1 MSSKIDE
8 QVQSIHQRALK
19 CLEDGQPAKAVKLF
33 RAAIKLSPHNAPLM
47 CNLGYA
53 LLKNEQYQ
61 EALDWFDFALA
72 AQPGWH
78 IALYNRGLA
87 LYNLE
92 RFDEAKAAFEEGVK
106 AQPDHVDAK
115 TNLASIHMESLEFDQ
130 ALDVLDEILAK
141 NPENTGAL
149 ITKAHVYNL
158 KKQPL
163 RALET
168 INLIDEDA
176 GIDDPTYYIV
186 AASAYFDTGQGFR
199 SYQLLQ
205 KAFDI
210 GGLNTTN
217 KMSAAQLLMSLRK
230 SAQCVQLCDEVIAA
244 EPDNY
249 DAYRIKGSA
258 LTGMGMIE
266 DAVEA
271 SLMCH
276 ALAPDYMSNYVSL
289 IFGMNYLDPPKP
301 EIMSRI
307 TGDYE
312 KYAAQNMAAV
322 NTYSYGSNRDPDKK
336 LRVGFVS
343 PDLREHSCGYF
354 IESIFAGLDRDKF
367 EVVAIPRKLGKDP
380 RATLLR
386 RLSDS
391 WVPLTSEIWEEVI
404 DTLRSL
410 QLDVAF
416 DLAGHTSNHSIPA
429 FIARVAPVQIN
440 WLGYPNTTGIRNM
453 DYRIVDHFT
462 DPVSADRSIYT
473 EELIRM
479 DRCFLCYSPPPDY
492 PPVEDKTGRDKIV
505 FGSFNSISKV
515 NPRVMQLWV
524 QILKRVPGSTL
535 VVKALQFGEESLI
548 EHARQQ
554 LIKNGVDPDRLQVF
568 GAMPNTFDHLNL
580 YNEIDIGLDP
590 FPYNGTTTSC
600 EAMLMGIP
608 VVSMCGEVHSARVG
622 LSLMNA
628 VGLGELVAENPEDYI
643 RLAAELALDVPRLRN
658 LQSGMRDRLLS
669 SSLMDRDDFNSHFA
683 ASVRS
688 MWRSYCETG
697 KSAGEQRP

>member
-8 QVQSIHQRALK
+8 QVKSIHQRALK
-19 CLEDGQPAKAVKLF
+19 CLENGQPAKAVKLF
-33 RAAIKLSPHNAPLM
+33 RTAIKLSPHNAPLM

-61 EALDWFDFALA
+61 EALNWFDFALA
-72 AQPGWH
+72 AQPGWN

-115 TNLASIHMESLEFDQ
+115 VNLAAIHMEAHEFDE
-130 ALDVLDEILAK
+130 ALAVLDEILAD
-141 NPENTGAL
+141 NPDNTSVL
-149 ITKAHVYNL
+149 ITKAHVYGL
-158 KKQPL
+158 KKEPL
-163 RALET
+163 RALEV
-168 INLIDEDA
+168 INRIDESA
-176 GIDDPTYYIV
+176 GIDDPNYYIV
-186 AASAYFDTGQGFR
+186 AASAYFDTGQGYR
-199 SYQLLQ
+199 SYALLQ
-205 KAFDI
+205 QAFAL
-210 GGLNTTN
+210 GGLSTTN
-217 KMSAAQLLMSLRK
+217 KMTAAQLLMTLRK
-230 SAQCVQLCDEVIAA
+230 SAQCVELCDEVIEA

-249 DAYRIKGSA
+249 DAYRIKGTA
-258 LTGMGMIE
+258 LTGMGAIE
-266 DAVEA
+266 DAVDA
-271 SLMCH
+271 ALKCH
-276 ALAPDYMSNYVSL
+276 EMEPEYLANYVSL

-301 EIMSRI
+301 EVMGRI
-307 TGDYE
+307 TRDYE
-312 KYAAQNMAAV
+312 TYAGRKMAAMQAYH
-322 NTYSYGSNRDPDKK
+322 YSGSLDPDKK

-343 PDLREHSCGYF
+343 PDLREHSCSFF
-354 IESIFAGLDRDKF
+354 IESVFAGLDRDKF
-367 EVVAIPRKLGKDP
+367 EVIAIPRRLGKDP

-386 RLSDS
+386 RLSDA
-391 WVPLTSEIWEEVI
+391 WVPLLTNIWEDI
-404 DTLRSL
+404 TDTLRSL
-410 QLDVAF
+410 ELDVAF
-416 DLAGHTSNHSIPA
+416 DLAGHTSYHSIPA
-429 FIARVAPVQIN
+429 FISRVAPVQIN

-473 EELIRM
+473 EELVRM
-479 DRCFLCYSPPPDY
+479 DRCFLCYSPPADHPQ
-492 PPVEDKTGRDKIV
+492 VEDKAGRDKIV

-524 QILKRVPGSTL
+524 QILRRVPGSTL
-535 VVKALQFGEESLI
+535 VIKALQFGEESMI
-548 EHARQQ
+548 ENARQQ
-554 LIKNGVDPDRLQVF
+554 LITHGVDPDRLQVF
-568 GAMPNTFDHLNL
+568 GAMPNTFDPLNL

-628 VGLGELVAENPEDYI
+628 VGLGELVAGSPDDYI
-643 RLAAELALDVPRLRN
+643 NLATELALDVPRLRN